1 MRRPAP
7 SRGKRPQQGPTRL
20 STLPSCRHSFP
31 LPLCSPPDEWT
42 ARANWRYGISAM
54 RCTNEHE
61 PLRLSSTFRLLAL
74 FAPSGNQKRGRQRR
88 RGSVRNRGHV
98 SRPPENH
105 VSRKVRTSKEDGLS
119 VLLTNLTESACRRNT
134 RFGHY
139 PSPKNDLGFPDRT
152 LSDLPE
158 EPEEP
163 EDPGP
168 RLVHKRPERFLQI
181 TSTE

>member
-1 MRRPAP
+1 MD
-7 SRGKRPQQGPTRL
+7 
-20 STLPSCRHSFP
+20 STCK
-31 LPLCSPPDEWT
+31 
-42 ARANWRYGISAM
+42 
-54 RCTNEHE
+54 
-61 PLRLSSTFRLLAL
+61 LAL
-74 FAPSGNQKRGRQRR
+74 RDKCNEVHQRARTAPAVLHLPPAGPFLRQAGTRNGGRQRR

>member
-74 FAPSGNQKRGRQRR
+74 FAPSGNQKRGKTKAERISQ
-88 RGSVRNRGHV
+88 
-98 SRPPENH
+98 
-105 VSRKVRTSKEDGLS
+105 K
-119 VLLTNLTESACRRNT
+119 
-134 RFGHY
+134 
-139 PSPKNDLGFPDRT
+139 
-152 LSDLPE
+152 
-158 EPEEP
+158 
-163 EDPGP
+163 PGP
-168 RLVHKRPERFLQI
+168 RLTSAGEPCFPQSKNFQGGRAVCAPHQSHRERLPTKYAVRPLSVTEKRPRVSGPHFE
-181 TSTE
+181 